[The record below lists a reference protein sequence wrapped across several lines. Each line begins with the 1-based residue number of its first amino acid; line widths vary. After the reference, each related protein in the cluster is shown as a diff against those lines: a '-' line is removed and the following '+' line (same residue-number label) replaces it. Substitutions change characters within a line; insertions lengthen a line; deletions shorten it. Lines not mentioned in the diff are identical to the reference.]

1 MKKKKSLPVG
11 RHGFTLIELLI
22 VMSVIG
28 ILVAFLIPTFAKVQ
42 DRARESGVKSVAHNV
57 QVAVESYN
65 MVNETY
71 PVATDITLKNLFENY
86 LKTAEVMNNLPKNP
100 FTGKP
105 YEETDL
111 AGKIMYAFDI
121 PANIYKITAYNKS
134 GLKQILELTNMD

>member
-1 MKKKKSLPVG
+1 MRSINRPTAG

-28 ILVAFLIPTFAKVQ
+28 ILAAFLIPTFAKVQ

-71 PVATDITLKNLFENY
+71 PVAADITLKNLFENY

-105 YEETDL
+105 YEEADS
-111 AGKIMYAFDI
+111 AGKIMYTYDI
-121 PANIYKITAYNKS
+121 PTDKYKITAYNKS
-134 GLKQILELTNMD
+134 GSKQILELTNMD

>member
-1 MKKKKSLPVG
+1 MTERK
-11 RHGFTLIELLI
+11 GFTLIELLI

-28 ILVAFLIPTFAKVQ
+28 ILAAFLIPTFAKVQ

-71 PVATDITLKNLFENY
+71 PVAVDITLRNLFDNY

-100 FTGKP
+100 FTGKG
-105 YEETDL
+105 YEESDT
-111 AGKIMYAFDI
+111 AGKIIYTYDI
-121 PANIYKITAYNKS
+121 STDNYKVTAYNK
-134 GLKQILELTNMD
+134 GGTNKILELSNMD